1 MKAIRISLEEIKE
14 KEYSSEVISTMK
26 EKIFPDNS
34 GNGMPNKQHWFTKQI
49 SKLEKYFYINEETQ
63 TYYFTIVEKDYEIRE
78 LTLSKDNWNRYNYI
92 FEAIIYDPN
101 NAYFEH
107 AYFELDKEDGE
118 LVLEDLKKHLSECF
132 DNVYENDDNLEN
144 EEELVGNFETFYK
157 YKDKDYLDDELF
169 EVREFLGYQDVKCAF
184 GYNIVKYEKA
194 LYGFYGICIE
204 EFLEDK
210 NDFDT
215 VEFLEE
221 LFTNEEEAIGFAI
234 NYIKE
239 NY

>member
-14 KEYSSEVISTMK
+14 KEYSSEVISTIK

-34 GNGMPNKQHWFTKQI
+34 GNGMPNKQHWFTKQV
-49 SKLEKYFYINEETQ
+49 SKLEKYFYINEEKQ
-63 TYYFTIVEKDYEIRE
+63 EYYFTIVEKDYEIRE

-92 FEAIIYDPN
+92 FKAIVYDPN
-101 NAYFEH
+101 NVYFGH

-118 LVLEDLKKHLSECF
+118 LILGDLRKHLSECF

-144 EEELVGNFETFYK
+144 EEELVGN
-157 YKDKDYLDDELF
+157 LDDELF
-169 EVREFLGYQDVKCAF
+169 EVREFLGYQDVKGAF

>member
-1 MKAIRISLEEIKE
+1 MKMKAIRISLEEIKE

-49 SKLEKYFYINEETQ
+49 SKLEKYFFINEETQ

-78 LTLSKDNWNRYNYI
+78 LTLSKDNWNRYKHI
-92 FEAIIYDPN
+92 FEVLTYDPN
-101 NAYFEH
+101 NAYFE
-107 AYFELDKEDGE
+107 LDKEDEE
-118 LVLEDLKKHLSECF
+118 LVLEDLNKHLSECF
-132 DNVYENDDNLEN
+132 DNVYENDDDLEN

-169 EVREFLGYQDVKCAF
+169 EVREFLGYQDVKNAV

-215 VEFLEE
+215 LEWLEE
-221 LFTNEEEAIGFAI
+221 LFTDEEEAINFAI
-234 NYIKE
+234 SYIKE

>member
-78 LTLSKDNWNRYNYI
+78 LTLSKDNWNRYNHI
-92 FEAIIYDPN
+92 FEVLIYDPN
-101 NAYFEH
+101 NAYFE
-107 AYFELDKEDGE
+107 LDKEDEE
-118 LVLEDLKKHLSECF
+118 LVLEDLDKHLSECF

-144 EEELVGNFETFYK
+144 EEELVGN
-157 YKDKDYLDDELF
+157 LDDELF
-169 EVREFLGYQDVKCAF
+169 EVREFLGYQDVKGAF

>member
-14 KEYSSEVISTMK
+14 MEYDSEVISTIK

-34 GNGMPNKQHWFTKQI
+34 GNGMPNKQHWFTKQV

-78 LTLSKDNWNRYNYI
+78 LTLSKDNWNRYNHI
-92 FEAIIYDPN
+92 FEVLNYDPN
-101 NAYFEH
+101 NAYFE
-107 AYFELDKEDGE
+107 LDKEDEE
-118 LVLEDLKKHLSECF
+118 LVLEDLNKHLSECF

-144 EEELVGNFETFYK
+144 EEELVGNFKTFYK
-157 YKDKDYLDDELF
+157 YRDKDYLDDELF
-169 EVREFLGYQDVKCAF
+169 EVREFLGYQDVKNAV

-215 VEFLEE
+215 VEWLEE
-221 LFTNEEEAIGFAI
+221 LFTNEEEAIDFAI
-234 NYIKE
+234 SYIKE
-239 NY
+239 IY

>member
-1 MKAIRISLEEIKE
+1 MKAIRISLKEIKE
-14 KEYSSEVISTMK
+14 KEYSSEVLMMK

-49 SKLEKYFYINEETQ
+49 ATLEKYFYINEE

-78 LTLSKDNWNRYNYI
+78 LTLSKDDWNRYNHI
-92 FEAIIYDPN
+92 FEVLNYNPN
-101 NAYFEH
+101 NAYFEL
-107 AYFELDKEDGE
+107 EEDGD
-118 LVLEDLKKHLSECF
+118 LSLEDLNNHLSECF
-132 DNVYENDDNLEN
+132 DNVYENEDNLVN
-144 EEELVGNFETFYK
+144 EEEFVGNFETFYK

-169 EVREFLGYQDVKCAF
+169 EVREFLGYQDIKSTV

-215 VEFLEE
+215 LEWLEE
-221 LFTNEEEAIGFAI
+221 LFTNEEEAINFAI
-234 NYIKE
+234 SYIKE

>member
-14 KEYSSEVISTMK
+14 KEYSSEVILTMK

-78 LTLSKDNWNRYNYI
+78 LTLSKDNWNRYNHI
-92 FEAIIYDPN
+92 FEVLNYDPN
-101 NAYFEH
+101 NAYFE
-107 AYFELDKEDGE
+107 LDKEDEE
-118 LVLEDLKKHLSECF
+118 LVLEDLNKHLSECF

-144 EEELVGNFETFYK
+144 EEELVGIFETFYK
-157 YKDKDYLDDELF
+157 YKDKDYL
-169 EVREFLGYQDVKCAF
+169 GYQDVKNAV

-204 EFLEDK
+204 EFLEDN
-210 NDFDT
+210 NDFNT
-215 VEFLEE
+215 LEWLEE
-221 LFTNEEEAIGFAI
+221 LFTNEEEAINFAI
-234 NYIKE
+234 SYIKK

>member
-14 KEYSSEVISTMK
+14 KEYSSEVISTIK

-34 GNGMPNKQHWFTKQI
+34 GNGMPNKQHWFTKQV

-78 LTLSKDNWNRYNYI
+78 LTLSKDNWNRYNHI
-92 FEAIIYDPN
+92 FEVLNYDPN
-101 NAYFEH
+101 NAYFE
-107 AYFELDKEDGE
+107 LDKEDEE
-118 LVLEDLKKHLSECF
+118 LVLEDLNKHLSECF

-169 EVREFLGYQDVKCAF
+169 VAREFLGYQDVKNAV

-215 VEFLEE
+215 VEWLEE
-221 LFTNEEEAIGFAI
+221 LFTNEEEAIDFAI
-234 NYIKE
+234 SYIKE
-239 NY
+239 IY

>member
-1 MKAIRISLEEIKE
+1 MKAIRIPLEEIKE

-78 LTLSKDNWNRYNYI
+78 LTLSKDNWNRYNHI
-92 FEAIIYDPN
+92 LEVLIYDPN
-101 NAYFEH
+101 NAYFE
-107 AYFELDKEDGE
+107 LDKEDEE
-118 LVLEDLKKHLSECF
+118 LALEDLNNHLSECF

-144 EEELVGNFETFYK
+144 EKELVGNFEAFYK
-157 YKDKDYLDDELF
+157 YKDKDYFDE
-169 EVREFLGYQDVKCAF
+169 EFLGYQDVKNEV

-204 EFLEDK
+204 EFLEDN
-210 NDFDT
+210 NDFYT
-215 VEFLEE
+215 LEWLEE
-221 LFTNEEEAIGFAI
+221 LFTNEEEAINFAI
-234 NYIKE
+234 SYIKE

>member
-14 KEYSSEVISTMK
+14 KEYSSEVILTMK

-78 LTLSKDNWNRYNYI
+78 LTLSKDNWNRYNHI
-92 FEAIIYDPN
+92 FEVLNYDPN
-101 NAYFEH
+101 NAYFE
-107 AYFELDKEDGE
+107 LDKEDEE
-118 LVLEDLKKHLSECF
+118 LVLEDLNKHLSECF

-144 EEELVGNFETFYK
+144 EEELVGIFETFYK
-157 YKDKDYLDDELF
+157 YKDKDYL
-169 EVREFLGYQDVKCAF
+169 GYQDVKNAV

-204 EFLEDK
+204 EFLEDN
-210 NDFDT
+210 NDFNT
-215 VEFLEE
+215 LEWLEE
-221 LFTNEEEAIGFAI
+221 LFTNEEEAINFAI
-234 NYIKE
+234 SYIKE

>member
-1 MKAIRISLEEIKE
+1 MKAIRISLEEIK
-14 KEYSSEVISTMK
+14 KMEYDSEVISTIK

-34 GNGMPNKQHWFTKQI
+34 GNGMPNKQHWFTKQV

-78 LTLSKDNWNRYNYI
+78 LTLSKDNWNRYNHI
-92 FEAIIYDPN
+92 FEVLNYDPN
-101 NAYFEH
+101 NAYFE
-107 AYFELDKEDGE
+107 LDKEDEE
-118 LVLEDLKKHLSECF
+118 LVLEDLNKHLSECF

-144 EEELVGNFETFYK
+144 EEELVGNFKTFYK
-157 YKDKDYLDDELF
+157 YRDKDYLDDELF
-169 EVREFLGYQDVKCAF
+169 EVREFLGYQDVKGAF
-184 GYNIVKYEKA
+184 GYNVVKYEKA

-215 VEFLEE
+215 VEWLEE
-221 LFTNEEEAIGFAI
+221 LFTNEEEAIDFAI
-234 NYIKE
+234 SYIKE

>member
-92 FEAIIYDPN
+92 FEVLNYNPN
-101 NAYFEH
+101 N
-107 AYFELDKEDGE
+107 AYFELDKEDEE
-118 LVLEDLKKHLSECF
+118 LVLEDLNKHLSECF
-132 DNVYENDDNLEN
+132 DNVYENDNNLEN
-144 EEELVGNFETFYK
+144 EKELIGNFEAFYK
-157 YKDKDYLDDELF
+157 YKDKDYFDE
-169 EVREFLGYQDVKCAF
+169 EFLGYQDVKNEV

-204 EFLEDK
+204 EFLEDN
-210 NDFDT
+210 NDFYT
-215 VEFLEE
+215 LEWLEE
-221 LFTNEEEAIGFAI
+221 LFTNEEEAIDFAI
-234 NYIKE
+234 SYIKK

>member
-63 TYYFTIVEKDYEIRE
+63 TYYFTIVVKDYEIRE
-78 LTLSKDNWNRYNYI
+78 LTLSKDNWNRYNHI
-92 FEAIIYDPN
+92 FEVLNYDPN
-101 NAYFEH
+101 NAYFE
-107 AYFELDKEDGE
+107 LDKEDEE
-118 LVLEDLKKHLSECF
+118 LVIEDLNKHLSECF

-169 EVREFLGYQDVKCAF
+169 EAREFLGYQDVKGAF

-215 VEFLEE
+215 VEWLEE
-221 LFTNEEEAIGFAI
+221 LFTNEEEAISFAI
-234 NYIKE
+234 SYIKE

>member
-14 KEYSSEVISTMK
+14 KEYSSEVISTIK

-78 LTLSKDNWNRYNYI
+78 LTLSKDNWNRYKYI
-92 FEAIIYDPN
+92 FEVLTYDPN
-101 NAYFEH
+101 NAYFE
-107 AYFELDKEDGE
+107 LDKEDEE
-118 LVLEDLKKHLSECF
+118 LVLEDLDKHLSECF

-144 EEELVGNFETFYK
+144 EEELVGN
-157 YKDKDYLDDELF
+157 LDDELF
-169 EVREFLGYQDVKCAF
+169 EVREFLGYQDVKGAF

>member
-78 LTLSKDNWNRYNYI
+78 LTLSKDNWNRYNHI
-92 FEAIIYDPN
+92 FEVLIYDPN
-101 NAYFEH
+101 NAYFE
-107 AYFELDKEDGE
+107 LDKEDEE
-118 LVLEDLKKHLSECF
+118 LVLEDLNNHLSECF

-169 EVREFLGYQDVKCAF
+169 EVREFLGYQDVKGAF

>member
-1 MKAIRISLEEIKE
+1 MKAIRISLEEIK
-14 KEYSSEVISTMK
+14 KMEYDSEVISTIK

-34 GNGMPNKQHWFTKQI
+34 GNGMPNKQHWFTKQV
-49 SKLEKYFYINEETQ
+49 SKLEKYFYINEEKQ
-63 TYYFTIVEKDYEIRE
+63 EYYFTIVEKDYEIRE
-78 LTLSKDNWNRYNYI
+78 LTLSKDNRNRYNHI
-92 FEAIIYDPN
+92 FEVLNYDPN
-101 NAYFEH
+101 NAYFE
-107 AYFELDKEDGE
+107 LDKEDEE
-118 LVLEDLKKHLSECF
+118 LALEDLNNHLSECF

-169 EVREFLGYQDVKCAF
+169 EVREFLGYQDVKGAF

-210 NDFDT
+210 SDFDT
-215 VEFLEE
+215 VEMLEE
-221 LFTNEEEAIGFAI
+221 LFTNEEEAIDFAI
-234 NYIKE
+234 SYIKK

>member
-1 MKAIRISLEEIKE
+1 MKAIRISLEEIK
-14 KEYSSEVISTMK
+14 KMEYDSEVISTIK

-34 GNGMPNKQHWFTKQI
+34 GNGMPNKQPWFTKQI
-49 SKLEKYFYINEETQ
+49 SRLEKYFYINEETQ

-78 LTLSKDNWNRYNYI
+78 LTLSKDNWNRYNHI
-92 FEAIIYDPN
+92 FEVLNYDPN
-101 NAYFEH
+101 NAYFE
-107 AYFELDKEDGE
+107 LDKEDEE
-118 LVLEDLKKHLSECF
+118 LVLEDLNKHLSECF

-169 EVREFLGYQDVKCAF
+169 EVREFLGYQDVKNAV

-204 EFLEDK
+204 EFLEDE
-210 NDFDT
+210 NDFNT
-215 VEFLEE
+215 LESLEE

>member
-14 KEYSSEVISTMK
+14 KEYSSEVTTMK

-34 GNGMPNKQHWFTKQI
+34 GNRMPNKQHWFTKQI
-49 SKLEKYFYINEETQ
+49 LTLEKYFYINEETQ

-78 LTLSKDNWNRYNYI
+78 LELSKDDWNRYNHI
-92 FEAIIYDPN
+92 FEVLNYNPN
-101 NAYFEH
+101 NAYFEL
-107 AYFELDKEDGE
+107 EEDGD
-118 LVLEDLKKHLSECF
+118 LSLEDLNNHLSECF
-132 DNVYENDDNLEN
+132 DNVYENEDNLVN
-144 EEELVGNFETFYK
+144 EEEFVGNFETFYK

-169 EVREFLGYQDVKCAF
+169 EVREFLGYQDIKSTV

-215 VEFLEE
+215 LEFLEE
-221 LFTNEEEAIGFAI
+221 LFTNEDEAINFAI
-234 NYIKE
+234 SYIKE

>member
-14 KEYSSEVISTMK
+14 KEYSSEVILTMK

-78 LTLSKDNWNRYNYI
+78 LTLSKNNWNRYSHI
-92 FEAIIYDPN
+92 FEVLNYDPN
-101 NAYFEH
+101 NAYFE
-107 AYFELDKEDGE
+107 LDKEDEE
-118 LVLEDLKKHLSECF
+118 LVLEDLNKHLLECF

-144 EEELVGNFETFYK
+144 EEELVGNFEAFYK
-157 YKDKDYLDDELF
+157 YKDKDYFDE
-169 EVREFLGYQDVKCAF
+169 EFLGYQDVKNEV

-204 EFLEDK
+204 EFLEDN
-210 NDFDT
+210 NDFYT
-215 VEFLEE
+215 LEWLEE
-221 LFTNEEEAIGFAI
+221 LFTDEEEAINFAI
-234 NYIKE
+234 SYIKE

>member
-49 SKLEKYFYINEETQ
+49 STLEKYFYINEETQ
-63 TYYFTIVEKDYEIRE
+63 TYNFTIVEKDYEIRE
-78 LTLSKDNWNRYNYI
+78 LTLSKDNWNRYNHI
-92 FEAIIYDPN
+92 LEVLSYDPN
-101 NAYFEH
+101 NT
-107 AYFELDKEDGE
+107 YFELDKEDEE
-118 LVLEDLKKHLSECF
+118 LVLEDLNKHLSECF
-132 DNVYENDDNLEN
+132 DNVYEDDDNLEN
-144 EEELVGNFETFYK
+144 EEELVGNEAI
-157 YKDKDYLDDELF
+157 
-169 EVREFLGYQDVKCAF
+169 EFLGYQDVKNTV

-215 VEFLEE
+215 LEWLEE
-221 LFTNEEEAIGFAI
+221 LFTNEEEAIDFAI
-234 NYIKE
+234 SYIKE

>member
-1 MKAIRISLEEIKE
+1 MKAIRISLEEIK
-14 KEYSSEVISTMK
+14 KMEYDSEVISTIK

-34 GNGMPNKQHWFTKQI
+34 GNGMPNKQHWFTKQV

-78 LTLSKDNWNRYNYI
+78 LTLSKDNWNRYNHI
-92 FEAIIYDPN
+92 FEVLNYDPN
-101 NAYFEH
+101 NAYFE
-107 AYFELDKEDGE
+107 LDKEDEE
-118 LVLEDLKKHLSECF
+118 LVLEDLNKHLSECF

-144 EEELVGNFETFYK
+144 EEELVGNFKTFYK
-157 YKDKDYLDDELF
+157 YRDKDYLDDELF
-169 EVREFLGYQDVKCAF
+169 EVREFLGYQDVKNAV

-215 VEFLEE
+215 VEWLEE
-221 LFTNEEEAIGFAI
+221 LFTNEEEAIDFAI
-234 NYIKE
+234 SYIKE

>member
-1 MKAIRISLEEIKE
+1 MKAIRIPLEEIKE
-14 KEYSSEVISTMK
+14 KEYSSEVISTIK

-78 LTLSKDNWNRYNYI
+78 LTLSKDNWNRYNHI
-92 FEAIIYDPN
+92 FEVLNYDPN
-101 NAYFEH
+101 NAYFE
-107 AYFELDKEDGE
+107 LDKEDEE
-118 LVLEDLKKHLSECF
+118 LVLEDLNKHLSECF

-144 EEELVGNFETFYK
+144 EEEL
-157 YKDKDYLDDELF
+157 ELF
-169 EVREFLGYQDVKCAF
+169 EGIEFLGYQDVKGAF
-184 GYNIVKYEKA
+184 GYNVVKYEKA

-215 VEFLEE
+215 VEWLEE
-221 LFTNEEEAIGFAI
+221 LFTNEEEAIDFAI
-234 NYIKE
+234 SYIKK

>member
-14 KEYSSEVISTMK
+14 KEYSSEVILTIK

-78 LTLSKDNWNRYNYI
+78 LTLSKDNWNRYNHI
-92 FEAIIYDPN
+92 FEVLNYDPN
-101 NAYFEH
+101 NAYFE
-107 AYFELDKEDGE
+107 LDKEDEE
-118 LVLEDLKKHLSECF
+118 LVLEDLNKHLSECF

-144 EEELVGNFETFYK
+144 EEELVGIFETFYK
-157 YKDKDYLDDELF
+157 YKDKDYL
-169 EVREFLGYQDVKCAF
+169 GYQDVKNAV

-204 EFLEDK
+204 EFLEDN
-210 NDFDT
+210 NDFNT
-215 VEFLEE
+215 LEWLEE
-221 LFTNEEEAIGFAI
+221 LFTNEEEAINFAI
-234 NYIKE
+234 SYIKK

>member
-1 MKAIRISLEEIKE
+1 MRKT
-14 KEYSSEVISTMK
+14 EYT
-26 EKIFPDNS
+26 
-34 GNGMPNKQHWFTKQI
+34 G
-49 SKLEKYFYINEETQ
+49 KLDFRQ
-63 TYYFTIVEKDYEIRE
+63 
-78 LTLSKDNWNRYNYI
+78 
-92 FEAIIYDPN
+92 N
-101 NAYFEH
+101 NAYFK
-107 AYFELDKEDGE
+107 LDKEDEE
-118 LVLEDLKKHLSECF
+118 LALEDLNNHLSECF

-169 EVREFLGYQDVKCAF
+169 EVREFLGYQDVKGAF

>member
-1 MKAIRISLEEIKE
+1 MKVIRISLIEIKE

-49 SKLEKYFYINEETQ
+49 STLEKYFYINEETQ

-78 LTLSKDNWNRYNYI
+78 LILSKDNWNRYKHI
-92 FEAIIYDPN
+92 FEVLNYDPN
-101 NAYFEH
+101 NAYFE
-107 AYFELDKEDGE
+107 LDKEDEE
-118 LVLEDLKKHLSECF
+118 LVLEDLNKHLSECF
-132 DNVYENDDNLEN
+132 DNVYENDDDLVN
-144 EEELVGNFETFYK
+144 EEEFVGNFETFYK

-169 EVREFLGYQDVKCAF
+169 EAREFLGYQDIKNAV

-210 NDFDT
+210 NDFNT
-215 VEFLEE
+215 LEFLEE
-221 LFTNEEEAIGFAI
+221 LFTSEEEAINFAI
-234 NYIKE
+234 SYIKE

>member
-78 LTLSKDNWNRYNYI
+78 LTLSKDNWNRYNHI
-92 FEAIIYDPN
+92 FEVLNYDPN
-101 NAYFEH
+101 NAYFE
-107 AYFELDKEDGE
+107 LDKEDEE
-118 LVLEDLKKHLSECF
+118 LVLEDLNKHLSECF

-157 YKDKDYLDDELF
+157 YKDKDELF
-169 EVREFLGYQDVKCAF
+169 EVREFLGYQDVKGAF
-184 GYNIVKYEKA
+184 GYIVVKYEKA

-215 VEFLEE
+215 VEWLEE
-221 LFTNEEEAIGFAI
+221 LFTNEEEAIDFAI
-234 NYIKE
+234 SYIKK

>member
-1 MKAIRISLEEIKE
+1 MKAIRISLEEIK
-14 KEYSSEVISTMK
+14 KMEYDSEVISTIK

-34 GNGMPNKQHWFTKQI
+34 GNGMPNKQHWFTKQV

-78 LTLSKDNWNRYNYI
+78 LTLSKDNWNRYNHI
-92 FEAIIYDPN
+92 FEVLNYDPN
-101 NAYFEH
+101 NAYFE
-107 AYFELDKEDGE
+107 LDKEDEE
-118 LVLEDLKKHLSECF
+118 LVLEDLNKHLSECF

-144 EEELVGNFETFYK
+144 EEELVGNFKTFYK
-157 YKDKDYLDDELF
+157 YRDKDYLDDELF
-169 EVREFLGYQDVKCAF
+169 EVREFLGYQDVKGAF
-184 GYNIVKYEKA
+184 GYNVVKYEKA

-204 EFLEDK
+204 EFLEDE

-215 VEFLEE
+215 VERLEE
-221 LFTNEEEAIGFAI
+221 LFTNEEEAIDFAI
-234 NYIKE
+234 SYIKE

>member
-1 MKAIRISLEEIKE
+1 MKAIRIALEEIKE
-14 KEYSSEVISTMK
+14 KDYNSEVISTMK

-78 LTLSKDNWNRYNYI
+78 LTLSKDNWNRYNHI
-92 FEAIIYDPN
+92 FEVLIYDPN
-101 NAYFEH
+101 NAYFE
-107 AYFELDKEDGE
+107 LDKEDEE
-118 LVLEDLKKHLSECF
+118 LALEDLNNHLSECF

-169 EVREFLGYQDVKCAF
+169 EAREFLGYQDVKGAF

>member
-78 LTLSKDNWNRYNYI
+78 LTLSKDNWNRYNHI
-92 FEAIIYDPN
+92 FEVLIYDPN
-101 NAYFEH
+101 NAYFE
-107 AYFELDKEDGE
+107 LDKEDEE
-118 LVLEDLKKHLSECF
+118 LVLEDLDKHLSECF

-144 EEELVGNFETFYK
+144 EEELVGNFETF
-157 YKDKDYLDDELF
+157 LDDELF
-169 EVREFLGYQDVKCAF
+169 EVREFLGYQDVKGAF

>member
-63 TYYFTIVEKDYEIRE
+63 TYYFTIVVKDYEIRE
-78 LTLSKDNWNRYNYI
+78 LTLSKDNWNRYNHI
-92 FEAIIYDPN
+92 FEVLIYDPN
-101 NAYFEH
+101 NAYFE
-107 AYFELDKEDGE
+107 LDKEDEE
-118 LVLEDLKKHLSECF
+118 LVLEDLNKHLSECF

-144 EEELVGNFETFYK
+144 EEELVGNFETF
-157 YKDKDYLDDELF
+157 LDDELF
-169 EVREFLGYQDVKCAF
+169 EVREFLGYQDVKGAF

>member
-78 LTLSKDNWNRYNYI
+78 LTLSKDNWNRYNHI
-92 FEAIIYDPN
+92 FEVLNYDPN
-101 NAYFEH
+101 NAYFE
-107 AYFELDKEDGE
+107 LDKEDEE
-118 LVLEDLKKHLSECF
+118 LVLEDLNKHLSECF

-144 EEELVGNFETFYK
+144 EKELIGNFEAFYK
-157 YKDKDYLDDELF
+157 YKDKDYFDE
-169 EVREFLGYQDVKCAF
+169 EFLGYQDVKNEV

-204 EFLEDK
+204 EFLEDN
-210 NDFDT
+210 NDFYT
-215 VEFLEE
+215 LEWLEE
-221 LFTNEEEAIGFAI
+221 LFTNEEEAIDFAI
-234 NYIKE
+234 SYIKK